1 MSPDT
6 DTEFFSKSTHEL
18 IEKRSLRVILLCGK
32 FAEKVAPTEQDLKN
46 NFILDLQGVRYEFC
60 LRLRHHAIERIFVRS
75 PTTLIKLWS
84 NKGSTAV
91 KIDLLFRFVS
101 AVSNT
106 RLYTTFY
113 ESALT
118 VALVIRGWDDER
130 SERVDPLGPELEN
143 VNPTLRIWLERL
155 GFREDE
161 NVRRLAECTAGS
173 LRLGLLVLLKVLPRA
188 PPGVGPRKVPQSK
201 TRRIG
206 VISPET
212 MEKVRLLLKD
222 VQKELPSVDKTDTDG
237 VIKPSHTLV
246 SSEDTSLVDEDL
258 IMEAVEHGSATL
270 KELDSEE
277 ERLMVERA
285 PPNQTYFFVKAEIA
299 PMGERHPHAYATNAL
314 ASDPGM
320 RFGFRVSLRDE
331 KGEESFVKYASSS
344 TWQAIAIANSFVD
357 GLDGD
362 SFEEICR
369 RKRRFVWIDKRIK
382 NVSPELQ
389 PFVNGA
395 YWDDENN
402 VIRFNS
408 ASPKVLKPTA

>member
-46 NFILDLQGVRYEFC
+46 NFILDLQGVRYEFW

-130 SERVDPLGPELEN
+130 SERVDPLEPELEN

-173 LRLGLLVLLKVLPRA
+173 LRLGLLVLLKVLLRA
-188 PPGVGPRKVPQSK
+188 PPGSK

-258 IMEAVEHGSATL
+258 IMEAVEYRSATL

-277 ERLMVERA
+277 ERLMVERVQIKRPEA
-285 PPNQTYFFVKAEIA
+285 TEVNQ
-299 PMGERHPHAYATNAL
+299 MAYQ
-314 ASDPGM
+314 
-320 RFGFRVSLRDE
+320 
-331 KGEESFVKYASSS
+331 KG
-344 TWQAIAIANSFVD
+344 
-357 GLDGD
+357 
-362 SFEEICR
+362 
-369 RKRRFVWIDKRIK
+369 
-382 NVSPELQ
+382 LQ
-389 PFVNGA
+389 F
-395 YWDDENN
+395 
-402 VIRFNS
+402 S
-408 ASPKVLKPTA
+408 